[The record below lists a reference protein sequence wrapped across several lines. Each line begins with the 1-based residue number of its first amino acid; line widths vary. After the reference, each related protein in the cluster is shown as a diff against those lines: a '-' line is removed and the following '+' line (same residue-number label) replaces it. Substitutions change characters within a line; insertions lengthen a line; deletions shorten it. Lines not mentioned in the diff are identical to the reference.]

1 MRISK
6 VKRDKISEQVL
17 SFLYNSFPKQLF
29 TAEIAAELARDE
41 EFIKN
46 LMFELKDK
54 NLVSSIKKNEK
65 GKEFVRRIRWQLS
78 PKAYQA
84 YDLNVKGSVSSTY
97 ISQNI

>member
-1 MRISK
+1 MRLSK
-6 VKRDKISEQVL
+6 EKRDRIAEQVL
-17 SFLYNSFPKQLF
+17 SFLYHSFPNAQF
-29 TAEIAAELARDE
+29 TASISKEMARDE

-54 NLVSSIKKNEK
+54 NLVMAVKKNEK

-84 YDLNVKGSVSSTY
+84 YDIKVKSSGN
-97 ISQNI
+97 SQNLK